1 MTQQEKEVY
10 RHIKHMAEEQV
21 LFLKSRY
28 KMKPQEIIQL
38 YGGRPLGS
46 ETYGDAVERI
56 TVFNMQA
63 ASKNGFVAG

>member
-10 RHIKHMAEEQV
+10 RHIKGMAEEQV

-28 KMKPQEIIQL
+28 KMQPQEIIQL
-38 YGGRPLGS
+38 YGGRTLGD

-56 TVFNMQA
+56 AVFNMQA
-63 ASKNGFVAG
+63 AAKNGFVAG